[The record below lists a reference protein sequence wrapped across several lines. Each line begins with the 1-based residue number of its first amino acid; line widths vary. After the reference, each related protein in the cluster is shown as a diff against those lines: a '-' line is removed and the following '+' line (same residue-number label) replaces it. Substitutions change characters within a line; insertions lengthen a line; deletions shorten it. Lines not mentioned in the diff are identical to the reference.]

1 MARATVTVLT
11 NAPPDELVE
20 TELVIVGGGICGIL
34 AAKQCCERQWPY
46 VVIFGVIGT
55 NSI

>member
-20 TELVIVGGGICGIL
+20 TELVIVDEAFEELEDGNEDAL
-34 AAKQCCERQWPY
+34 KEVLERQKTQLRQG
-46 VVIFGVIGT
+46 F
-55 NSI
+55 